1 MTGRLFCAIIEET
14 KRKGVVTSMLERIK
28 GMLRKITSSNGLAT
42 A

>member
-1 MTGRLFCAIIEET
+1 MVSFLCYNRRND
-14 KRKGVVTSMLERIK
+14 RKGVLNSMLERIK